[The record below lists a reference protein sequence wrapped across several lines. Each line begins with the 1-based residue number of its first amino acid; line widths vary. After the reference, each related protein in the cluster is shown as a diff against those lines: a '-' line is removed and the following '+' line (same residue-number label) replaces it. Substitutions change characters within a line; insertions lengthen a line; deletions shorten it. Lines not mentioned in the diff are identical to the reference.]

1 MGRSSLF
8 FFSGD
13 EVSEKVTISRNFK
26 ERVVQPILKVNIPL
40 ATNCNK
46 RGRHFRSD
54 KLQQTWVYE
63 IEKMSDVLRIR
74 EYSFLLKLKGSYH
87 NMLSSAFCFSS
98 YRQSQFGRDEFLGRI
113 NEIVY
118 FLPFSRPELLSL
130 VTKELDFW
138 SKMVGNVLSCDLL

>member
-13 EVSEKVTISRNFK
+13 EVSEKVAISRNFK

-46 RGRHFRSD
+46 RDKHFRSD

-63 IEKMSDVLRIR
+63 IEK
-74 EYSFLLKLKGSYH
+74 
-87 NMLSSAFCFSS
+87 
-98 YRQSQFGRDEFLGRI
+98 
-113 NEIVY
+113 NERC
-118 FLPFSRPELLSL
+118 LENS
-130 VTKELDFW
+130 
-138 SKMVGNVLSCDLL
+138 